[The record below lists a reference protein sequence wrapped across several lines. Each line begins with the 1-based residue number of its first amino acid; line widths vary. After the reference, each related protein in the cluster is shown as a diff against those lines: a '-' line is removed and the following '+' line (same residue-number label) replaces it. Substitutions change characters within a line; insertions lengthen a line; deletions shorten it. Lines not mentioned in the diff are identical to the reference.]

1 MENCI
6 FCKIVLGQIPS
17 YKVYEDDEIIA
28 FLDISQATKGHT
40 LVVPKNHSS
49 DLLHIDS
56 TTLSK
61 AIIIAQKIASSMML
75 SLDGIKGINIIN
87 NCGVEAGQS
96 IMHFHIHVIPRYSS
110 DDFVMHGSNPGN
122 VNDLLK
128 ISEIIKRNI

>member
-17 YKVYEDDEIIA
+17 YKVYEDDDIVA

-40 LVVPKNHSS
+40 LVVPKHHSS
-49 DLLHIDS
+49 DLLHIDA

-61 AIIIAQKIASSMML
+61 AIVVAQKIASAMMK
-75 SLDGIKGINIIN
+75 SLDGIKGVNIVN
-87 NCGVEAGQS
+87 NCGAAAGQS
-96 IMHFHIHVIPRYSS
+96 VMHFHIHVIPRYSS

-122 VNDLLK
+122 VSDLSI
-128 ISEIIKRNI
+128 ISATIKDNI